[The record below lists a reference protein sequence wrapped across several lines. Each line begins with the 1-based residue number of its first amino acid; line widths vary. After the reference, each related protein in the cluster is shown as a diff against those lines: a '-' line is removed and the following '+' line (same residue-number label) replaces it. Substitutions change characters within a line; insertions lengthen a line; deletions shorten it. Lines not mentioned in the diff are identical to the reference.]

1 MKSLVDDMA
10 SAGKKLD
17 DEELC
22 SYRLAGLDY
31 KYNSFVSSIAAKVK
45 PVTLGELYSQLL
57 AFENRLQIQN
67 RAHQQQFSAQLS
79 GQMHSSVNSASQ
91 GWGGFSR
98 GHDGRNSRGGN
109 NSGDWGRGD
118 FSKNKNNFPP
128 CQFSRRTN
136 QHVFKWYKRFDQTY
150 MGEERSANSANS
162 YGVDSNWYADFGAT
176 DHIIGELDKLAVR
189 KTYNGL
195 GMHIK

>member
-109 NSGDWGRGD
+109 NSGD
-118 FSKNKNNFPP
+118 
-128 CQFSRRTN
+128 
-136 QHVFKWYKRFDQTY
+136 
-150 MGEERSANSANS
+150 
-162 YGVDSNWYADFGAT
+162 
-176 DHIIGELDKLAVR
+176 
-189 KTYNGL
+189 
-195 GMHIK
+195 